1 MTATAIAKLAERD
14 LPEILRD
21 VTWIVNHETP
31 SKNKPL
37 LDAGLAVI
45 ESWIQNRLG
54 DPSHRERHDGGEDG
68 DVLELRYP
76 GTADSGSVLL
86 LGHYDTVWPAGTID
100 EWRVTTDGKR
110 LSGPGVLDMKAGL
123 VQGVWAVHALR
134 ELGMPHPEIRIL
146 LNGDEEVG
154 SHASR
159 PHIEAASADVDATF
173 VLEPSRAGKVKTGR
187 SGMGFVDV
195 HVHGV
200 ESHAGLDP
208 TAGASA
214 VHALAEVVPQ
224 LNGLASPELGTTVN
238 VGVVEGG
245 TQRNVVA
252 GYARCTVDI
261 RVKAPE
267 EMSRID
273 AALGTITVS
282 DPRVTVTVDTEW
294 NRPPMTA
301 NPPSAALF
309 DQAKEVADELGFT
322 LGETFVGGASD
333 ANFVS
338 ALGRGV
344 LCGLGAVGEGP
355 HARTE
360 YIVPKSV
367 PTQIAL
373 VAGLLNRLGG

>member
-14 LPEILRD
+14 LALILGD
-21 VTWIVNHETP
+21 IAWIVNHETP

-37 LDAGLAVI
+37 LDTGLAAI
-45 ESWIQNRLG
+45 ESWIHSRLG

-76 GTADSGSVLL
+76 GTANGSVLL
-86 LGHYDTVWPAGTID
+86 LGHYDTVWPEGTLE
-100 EWRVTTDGKR
+100 EWPVSTDGKR
-110 LSGPGVLDMKAGL
+110 MSGPGVLDMKAGV

-134 ELGMPHPEIRIL
+134 ELGLPHPEIRIL

-159 PHIEAASADVDATF
+159 PHIEAASADVDATL
-173 VLEPSRAGKVKTGR
+173 VLEPSRAGQVKTGR
-187 SGMGFVDV
+187 AGMGFVDV
-195 HVHGV
+195 SVHGV

-214 VHALAEVVPQ
+214 VHALAEIVPQ
-224 LNGLASPELGTTVN
+224 LTAMAAPELGTTVN
-238 VGVVEGG
+238 VGVLDGG
-245 TQRNVVA
+245 TQRNVIA
-252 GYARCTVDI
+252 GHARCAVDV
-261 RVKAPE
+261 RVKVPE
-267 EMSRID
+267 EMSRVD
-273 AALGTITVS
+273 AALGTLTVS
-282 DPRVTVTVDTEW
+282 DPRVKVVVDTEW
-294 NRPPMTA
+294 NRPPMTP

-309 DQAKEVADELGFT
+309 GQAREVAEELGFT

-373 VAGLLNRLGG
+373 VAGLLNRLGE